1 MPNYGKFWKY
11 VFDEIANPALAGL
24 NKKIR
29 VDWDRW
35 QDEDQEKD
43 MQEDFDPEK
52 LIDLMKRNGEWSD
65 EEEGAGLED

>member
-1 MPNYGKFWKY
+1 
-11 VFDEIANPALAGL
+11 
-24 NKKIR
+24 
-29 VDWDRW
+29 
-35 QDEDQEKD
+35 